1 MSDDDERLEERTVE
15 VDDPALSANT
25 NRRLTEQVREV
36 VGADHVRVP
45 ADRPHPS
52 HGESVHPGLRAR
64 LTANRWAFGM
74 GVAIGVVVGVIVA
87 LVTSSWW
94 LLPVAVVVLG
104 LATFVVVEMIL
115 GLTDHSERPDPS
127 TIALMEDDGVHAP
140 EERFS
145 EMVGEFERTDSAP
158 EGQRTAAVEDDP
170 ARAAAEQQSAGTPT
184 GGPSKEVGPDPGAD
198 EA

>member
-1 MSDDDERLEERTVE
+1 MRRDDDDELFEDRTVE
-15 VDDPALSANT
+15 VDDPSLSAGA

-52 HGESVHPGLRAR
+52 HGESIPTGLRPR
-64 LTANRWAFGM
+64 LTANRWALGM

-94 LLPVAVVVLG
+94 LLPVAIVVLG

-127 TIALMEDDGVHAP
+127 TVALMEDDGVHDP

-145 EMVGEFERTDSAP
+145 EFVDEFTASAP
-158 EGQRTAAVEDDP
+158 DGHRTTAVEDDP
-170 ARAAAEQQSAGTPT
+170 AQAASEQDAAGTPT
-184 GGPSKEVGPDPGAD
+184 GGPSQEVGPGSGIDDA
-198 EA
+198 